1 MKEAYENAVAE
12 SEKCCVKRDVEIK
25 AEKARLIK
33 EKFEK
38 GQVVHYED
46 SDEEV
51 STKKPTVKEEDMD
64 VFEAGT
70 SSHSTCAV

>member
-12 SEKCCVKRDVEIK
+12 SEKSCVKRDVQVK

-33 EKFEK
+33 ERFEK

-46 SDEEV
+46 SDEEASV
-51 STKKPTVKEEDMD
+51 KKPAVRDEDMD

-70 SSHSTCAV
+70 